1 MSAAPAIVA
10 DHAVYLR
17 RCQEAKNRG
26 RRVDVVFRL
35 DDDSRTEQW
44 LVHPGQILHTG
55 FWTSGRFFIAY
66 KRVESLREDETE
78 EEPIAP
84 RVITAPVAVA
94 TSGPAKEAAPPGS
107 ITFGTAVPVM
117 LTPEQYE
124 ALLWEWWAGHGW
136 TLDRV
141 MRLLPFEAKTA
152 MEGLLQEHK
161 PMLGGMVI
169 DKGPVGLRYGPPGA
183 LAKNRR
189 EIRSHS
195 IIARAYDA
203 RWTNETKGL
212 PKHTPGK
219 RMPDAVAPIFRELL
233 ADFLAESERRAGHP
247 TESWDFGHT
256 AINEWVAVAL
266 RRRVDQDV
274 VKIYQP
280 DYRTFIVID
289 GRIYTATAVRKFL
302 EKEIVA

>member
-78 EEPIAP
+78 EKPIAP
-84 RVITAPVAVA
+84 RVITAPVA
-94 TSGPAKEAAPPGS
+94 TP
-107 ITFGTAVPVM
+107 
-117 LTPEQYE
+117 TPEPVRHGPEPNGLSFDTAGRAMPTPERYE

-203 RWTNETKGL
+203 RWTAETKGL
-212 PKHTPGK
+212 RKHTPGT
-219 RMPDAVAPIFRELL
+219 RMPDAAAPIFRELV
-233 ADFLAESERRAGHP
+233 ADFLAESERRAGNQ

-280 DYRTFIVID
+280 DYRTFVVID